1 MNPPIAPDPRARV
14 EEFRR
19 KHHIG
24 LVALIFTNVDPSL
37 DSLRSGP
44 RFTALLRQ
52 MNQER

>member
-1 MNPPIAPDPRARV
+1 MNPPIAADPRARV

-19 KHHIG
+19 KHRIG
-24 LVALIFTNVDPSL
+24 LVALLFTKVDPSL

-52 MNQER
+52 MNLQK